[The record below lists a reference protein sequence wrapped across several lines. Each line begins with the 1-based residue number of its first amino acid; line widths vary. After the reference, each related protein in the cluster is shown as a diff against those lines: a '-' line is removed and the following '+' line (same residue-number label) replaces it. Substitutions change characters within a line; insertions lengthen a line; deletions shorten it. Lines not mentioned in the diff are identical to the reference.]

1 MSDVSFYFFIKYIF
15 FQSVVAVNPKPYLI
29 ELVNKKV
36 SVRLKWGIDY
46 LGVLK
51 SFDRYMNVQL
61 TNSEELIDG
70 VKKGNDLGDILIRC
84 NNILYIR
91 EIVEDYIQK

>member
-1 MSDVSFYFFIKYIF
+1 MSDVSLFIFNLLSLKSIT
-15 FQSVVAVNPKPYLI
+15 AVNPKPYLI

-61 TNSEELIDG
+61 SNSEESIDG

-91 EIVEDYIQK
+91 EIVEDYI

>member
-1 MSDVSFYFFIKYIF
+1 
-15 FQSVVAVNPKPYLI
+15 
-29 ELVNKKV
+29 
-36 SVRLKWGIDY
+36 
-46 LGVLK
+46 
-51 SFDRYMNVQL
+51 MNVQL

-91 EIVEDYIQK
+91 EIVEDYI